1 MAKKLKTQKISKNYM
16 DSIFEHNPNLKW
28 NVSEVESSNR
38 VVLDVENTGFF
49 NKIAQKFFH
58 RPKVSHIWLDE
69 YGSTLWQLLDG
80 KNSVFDVVNL
90 MNEKFPSET
99 DKMLNRV
106 ISFFHTL
113 QVNKFIQEKSFVR

>member
-16 DSIFEHNPNLKW
+16 DSIFVHKPTLQW
-28 NVSEVESSNR
+28 HLSENESKKQI
-38 VVLDVENTGFF
+38 VVLDVENIGFF

-113 QVNKFIQEKSFVR
+113 QVNKFIQEKSL

>member
-16 DSIFEHNPNLKW
+16 DSIFEHNPEIIW
-28 NVSEVESSNR
+28 NISEVESSSR

-49 NKIAQKFFH
+49 NKIAQKFFR

-90 MNEKFPSET
+90 MKEKFPSET

-113 QVNKFIQEKSFVR
+113 QVNKFIQEKSL

>member
-1 MAKKLKTQKISKNYM
+1 MAKKVKQQKISKNYM
-16 DSIFEHNPNLKW
+16 DSIFVHKPTLQWHTTEN
-28 NVSEVESSNR
+28 ESKKQI

-90 MNEKFPSET
+90 MKEKFPSET

-113 QVNKFIQEKSFVR
+113 QVNKFIQEKSL

>member
-28 NVSEVESSNR
+28 NISEVESSTR

-49 NKIAQKFFH
+49 NKIAQKFFR

>member
-1 MAKKLKTQKISKNYM
+1 MAKKVKQQKISKNYM
-16 DSIFEHNPNLKW
+16 DSIFVHKPTLQWHTTEN
-28 NVSEVESSNR
+28 ESKKQI

-80 KNSVFDVVNL
+80 KNSVFDVVNF
-90 MNEKFPSET
+90 MKEKFPSET

-113 QVNKFIQEKSFVR
+113 QVNKFIQEKSI

>member
-1 MAKKLKTQKISKNYM
+1 MAKKVKQQKISKNYM
-16 DSIFEHNPNLKW
+16 DSIFVHKPTLQWHTTEN
-28 NVSEVESSNR
+28 ESKKQI

-90 MNEKFPSET
+90 MKEKFPSET

-106 ISFFHTL
+106 ITFLHTL
-113 QVNKFIQEKSFVR
+113 QVNEFILQI

>member
-1 MAKKLKTQKISKNYM
+1 MAKKVKQQKISKNYM
-16 DSIFEHNPNLKW
+16 DSIFVHKPTLQWHTTEN
-28 NVSEVESSNR
+28 ESKKQI

-58 RPKVSHIWLDE
+58 RPKVSHISLDE

-90 MNEKFPSET
+90 MKEKFPSET

-113 QVNKFIQEKSFVR
+113 QVNKFIQEKSI

>member
-28 NVSEVESSNR
+28 NISEVESSSR

-49 NKIAQKFFH
+49 NKIAQKFFN

-113 QVNKFIQEKSFVR
+113 QVNKFIQEKSL

>member
-1 MAKKLKTQKISKNYM
+1 M
-16 DSIFEHNPNLKW
+16 DSIFEHNPEIKW
-28 NVSEVESSNR
+28 NVSEVESSSR
-38 VVLDVENTGFF
+38 VVLDVENRGFF

-80 KNSVFDVVNL
+80 KNSVFDIVNL
-90 MNEKFPSET
+90 MKEKFPAET

-113 QVNKFIQEKSFVR
+113 HVNKFIQEKSI